1 MALAP
6 EQMAEG
12 KAYYNYEARPIDVS
26 DEQGISVFYK
36 NDRGEVFHT

>member
-1 MALAP
+1 VSFTP

-26 DEQGISVFYK
+26 DEQGIS
-36 NDRGEVFHT
+36 RLLQE